1 MAMQQKI
8 RNRLDEITAAL
19 KESKA
24 VSLADKDDFIEI
36 MAEAAEGTNGLTVAE
51 KTQANSVNIFNLCY
65 LFMRDKLEGAGA
77 AAHGFWPALFRLIER
92 CRWQLTIIIL
102 GAYVLLGYRP
112 QIVEALEALRGR

>member
-36 MAEAAEGTNGLTVAE
+36 MSEAAEGTNGLTVEE

-65 LFMRDKLEGAGA
+65 LFMRDKLEGGPR
-77 AAHGFWPALFRLIER
+77 GFWQGLFHLIER
-92 CRWQLTIIIL
+92 CSW
-102 GAYVLLGYRP
+102 
-112 QIVEALEALRGR
+112 QIVVIVAIIAVAVIFRPEIAEVIKAAIAP